1 MPDSSRRAPL
11 PSSCWAAWAAS
22 RARSSPLISWAISRP
37 SPPISCGGLCGR
49 SRSCSSSCSLSMS
62 GRKAS
67 WAGAEAAMGLLRSP
81 IFWISAAVAA
91 LAALAPLWLS
101 AYALG
106 ILTAAYYFG
115 VFAMSWDLLFG
126 FAGEV
131 NFGPTFLIGLGA
143 YTAAI
148 LDNEWGLPL
157 ALCILA
163 GAAASVVGG
172 LLLALPALRL
182 RGPYFGLITLVAVL
196 LLQNA
201 IVIFAG
207 VTGGEIGMTVP
218 DVLSIDTNAN
228 YWYALAFL
236 FVCGFILVGLSRS
249 AVGLILQ
256 ASGQDA
262 VEAQALGFNVTKHK
276 LAAFCISALFSGL
289 AGAMLIFYL
298 GTATVDTVIDI
309 SIGVQVI
316 IAAVLGGRRTILGA
330 VLGAIFLIVA
340 TEFLRPLG
348 QLNTFVV
355 AAVAL
360 AFILFLPD
368 GLLGYVLHRGERS

>member
-1 MPDSSRRAPL
+1 
-11 PSSCWAAWAAS
+11 
-22 RARSSPLISWAISRP
+22 
-37 SPPISCGGLCGR
+37 
-49 SRSCSSSCSLSMS
+49 
-62 GRKAS
+62 
-67 WAGAEAAMGLLRSP
+67 MGLLRSR
-81 IFWISAAVAA
+81 IFWISTAVAA
-91 LAALAPLWLS
+91 LAAVAPLWLS

-157 ALCILA
+157 ALCVLA
-163 GAAASVVGG
+163 GAAASVLGG

-228 YWYALAFL
+228 YWYALGFL
-236 FVCGFILVGLSRS
+236 FICGFILVGLSRS